1 MPTEAARGRYDG
13 SAPPELAAAVEL
25 FNRGAWLAC
34 HETFEAL
41 WLAEP
46 GRLRDLHQGILQIAV
61 ALLHEERG
69 NRGGA
74 VKLLDSGLLLLGSFA
89 PSCLGLDIAGL
100 LRACVPVREHLNTR
114 PECLPDHLQPK
125 LRYHPT

>member
-1 MPTEAARGRYDG
+1 MPTEAVRGRC
-13 SAPPELAAAVEL
+13 SEAAPPELTAAVEL

-34 HETFEAL
+34 HEALEAL

-46 GRLRDLHQGILQIAV
+46 GRLRELYQDILQIAV

-69 NRGGA
+69 NRRGA
-74 VKLLDSGLLLLGSFA
+74 VKLLDSGLLLLGPFA

-100 LRACVPVREHLNTR
+100 LRACVSVREHLIAR
-114 PECLPDHLQPK
+114 PERLPACLQPEIH
-125 LRYHPT
+125 LA